1 MAIPE
6 RVARVSEAVKE
17 ALSEIVSEEVKDP
30 RLGFATVTA
39 VEMTP
44 DLRKARVWVSFLGE
58 PEEREQSLQ
67 VLHQA
72 MHHIRGELAKRV
84 RLKFVPELE
93 FREDTTLE
101 QGLRIEHIIKELNQ
115 EEE

>member
-6 RVARVSEAVKE
+6 RVARVSEAIKE
-17 ALSEIVSEEVKDP
+17 ALSEIVRDEVKDP
-30 RLGFATVTA
+30 RLGFATITG

-44 DLRKARVWVSFLGE
+44 DLRKARIWVSFLGE
-58 PEEREQSLQ
+58 QAEREQGLK
-67 VLHQA
+67 VLDA
-72 MHHIRGELAKRV
+72 AVHHIRGELGGRV

-93 FREDTTLE
+93 FHEDITAE

-115 EEE
+115 E